1 MNISAGSERPRY
13 IFLCFQEAKDNN
25 QKVNPSNFD
34 HLQVTNAYVQ
44 LNSERYPEEN
54 LNINFNKN
62 HFVKPCKMAA
72 DFHKIF
78 GDNTTFSVDQ
88 DDYKN
93 IYPIYAFDVSKQTE
107 RLKNSPI
114 DVRISATF
122 KDAVGHSNAIAY
134 ALILSDKIINLQSD
148 GNKMIVY

>member
-1 MNISAGSERPRY
+1 
-13 IFLCFQEAKDNN
+13 
-25 QKVNPSNFD
+25 
-34 HLQVTNAYVQ
+34 
-44 LNSERYPEEN
+44 
-54 LNINFNKN
+54 
-62 HFVKPCKMAA
+62 MAA

-134 ALILSDKIINLQSD
+134 AMILSDKIINLQSI

>member
-1 MNISAGSERPRY
+1 MENYQFPSTYTAISG
-13 IFLCFQEAKDNN
+13 LLDGVDNSK
-25 QKVNPSNFD
+25 QWNFELW
-34 HLQVTNAYVQ
+34 HYCIKAT
-44 LNSERYPEEN
+44 
-54 LNINFNKN
+54 
-62 HFVKPCKMAA
+62 
-72 DFHKIF
+72 
-78 GDNTTFSVDQ
+78 
-88 DDYKN
+88 

-122 KDAVGHSNAIAY
+122 KEAVGHSNAIAY